1 MMKTHIFAIAALC
14 AGLTAGAADTLS
26 SPDGKISV
34 DFSLSPEG
42 VPQYS
47 VDYRG
52 DKVIPVSSLGFRMK
66 DAEGFDRGFTVAG
79 VSRTSSDTKW
89 APVWGENDS
98 IRDNYN
104 GMTVQLVNRKQNT
117 KLNVE
122 FRVYDDGVG
131 FRYLFPKQKKKQ
143 LAVTDELT
151 EFAMPG
157 DITAWWI
164 PGDYDTQEYEYVRT
178 KLSEIRHTGGHMPN
192 LSSTTFSP
200 TGVQTSLMLKA
211 NDSTYMNLHE
221 AALVDFPAMHLN
233 LNDTTMVFQ
242 SWLTPNIDGYKADIK
257 LPFSTPWRVIMIGD
271 RATDILASNLVL
283 NLNEPTKF
291 TDTSW
296 ITPIKYMGVWWE
308 MISGGR
314 MWSYT
319 DAHDFDLATFDYSK
333 AKPHG
338 RHSANTENVKRYID
352 FAAANGFDQLLV
364 EGWNIGWEDWFGRE
378 KDFVFDFITPYPD
391 FDIKALNDYAHSK
404 GIKLMMHH
412 ETSSSLPNYDRWM
425 DKAYDLMNQYGYDAV
440 KSGYVGN
447 ILPKGDNHY
456 SQYAV
461 NHYLNAVKKAA
472 DKHIMVNAH
481 EAVRPTGL
489 CRTYPNLIGNEA
501 AMGQEYQGMSPQ
513 HVTIL
518 PFTRLKGGPLDFT
531 PGIFEA
537 NLSLYNPNNKEHKRA
552 TLCNQLA
559 LYVTMYS
566 PLQMACDIPEH
577 YAEKM
582 DAFQFIKDVPVDWKR
597 SIYLDAEPAEYIVV
611 AREDKR
617 SDNWYVGGVTNATAR
632 DYTLGLN
639 FLEPGATYHARLYF
653 DGPTAHYDRN
663 QDKYII
669 TEFDVTNA
677 DSLPIHMAPG
687 GGFAL
692 SLVKQDAATPAK

>member
-164 PGDYDTQEYEYVRT
+164 PGDYDTQEYEYVCT

-296 ITPIKYMGVWWE
+296 ITPIK
-308 MISGGR
+308 
-314 MWSYT
+314 
-319 DAHDFDLATFDYSK
+319 
-333 AKPHG
+333 
-338 RHSANTENVKRYID
+338 
-352 FAAANGFDQLLV
+352 
-364 EGWNIGWEDWFGRE
+364 
-378 KDFVFDFITPYPD
+378 
-391 FDIKALNDYAHSK
+391 
-404 GIKLMMHH
+404 
-412 ETSSSLPNYDRWM
+412 
-425 DKAYDLMNQYGYDAV
+425 
-440 KSGYVGN
+440 
-447 ILPKGDNHY
+447 
-456 SQYAV
+456 
-461 NHYLNAVKKAA
+461 
-472 DKHIMVNAH
+472 
-481 EAVRPTGL
+481 
-489 CRTYPNLIGNEA
+489 
-501 AMGQEYQGMSPQ
+501 
-513 HVTIL
+513 
-518 PFTRLKGGPLDFT
+518 
-531 PGIFEA
+531 
-537 NLSLYNPNNKEHKRA
+537 
-552 TLCNQLA
+552 
-559 LYVTMYS
+559 
-566 PLQMACDIPEH
+566 
-577 YAEKM
+577 
-582 DAFQFIKDVPVDWKR
+582 
-597 SIYLDAEPAEYIVV
+597 
-611 AREDKR
+611 
-617 SDNWYVGGVTNATAR
+617 
-632 DYTLGLN
+632 
-639 FLEPGATYHARLYF
+639 
-653 DGPTAHYDRN
+653 
-663 QDKYII
+663 
-669 TEFDVTNA
+669 
-677 DSLPIHMAPG
+677 
-687 GGFAL
+687 
-692 SLVKQDAATPAK
+692 